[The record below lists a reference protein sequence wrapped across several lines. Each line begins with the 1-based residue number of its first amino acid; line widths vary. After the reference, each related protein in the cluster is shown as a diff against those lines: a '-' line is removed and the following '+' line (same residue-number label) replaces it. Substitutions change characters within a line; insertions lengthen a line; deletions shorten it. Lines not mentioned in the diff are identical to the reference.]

1 MKFFHRLLFLLL
13 VFTLNNLSSIYAQIP
28 PTALIRV
35 QITYGNSID
44 EAIVYLHPLAT
55 DSFDQDTYDA
65 PKIFS
70 NVDGVPNIMTWLD
83 RNGQWVK
90 LATNGYKSPMT
101 PGCLNVPLGTRATA
115 DGNYILT
122 ITELYGFDSMNIFV
136 SLIDNNPGDTIPFQT
151 LGQQYNYTA
160 LNGDSTRGRFV
171 LYFCQDYPV
180 NASQIA
186 ETDYS
191 ACGTSF
197 WSNTFVPEM
206 DEGRF
211 QKLEVFDLVGKNL
224 FTGNFESLFSFS
236 SERGFAGLPVIV
248 KITSDSEVCFRKFV
262 LP

>member
-13 VFTLNNLSSIYAQIP
+13 VFTLNKLSSTYAQIP

-160 LNGDSTRGRFV
+160 LNGDSTRGRFI

-180 NASQIA
+180 SVFQNKEIGAS
-186 ETDYS
+186 S
-191 ACGTSF
+191 CGPSF
-197 WSNTFVPEM
+197 WAATFEPEM
-206 DEGRF
+206 NDPRIK
-211 QKLEVFDLVGKNL
+211 KLEVFDLFGKIL
-224 FTGNFESLFSFS
+224 FCGDFESLTKFSLK
-236 SERGFAGLPVIV
+236 RGFTGLPVIV
-248 KITSDSEVCFRKFV
+248 KLTSDSEVCYKKFV

>member
-1 MKFFHRLLFLLL
+1 MKFFHRLLFGFLA
-13 VFTLNNLSSIYAQIP
+13 FTIFGGSTLFSQIP

-70 NVDGVPNIMTWLD
+70 NVDGVPNIMTWLN

-115 DGNYILT
+115 DGNYVLS
-122 ITELYGFDSMNIFV
+122 ITEFYGFDSMNIFV
-136 SLIDNNPGDTIPFQT
+136 SLIDNTPGDTIPFQT
-151 LGQQYNYTA
+151 LGQQYNFTA
-160 LNGDSTRGRFV
+160 FNGDSIRGRFV

-180 NASQIA
+180 NASSIA
-186 ETDYS
+186 ETDFS
-191 ACGTSF
+191 SCGSSF
-197 WSNTFVPEM
+197 WSNTFDPESY
-206 DEGRF
+206 DGSV
-211 QKLEVFDLVGKNL
+211 QKLEVFDLLGKNL
-224 FTGNFESLFSFS
+224 FTGNFESLYSFS
-236 SERGFAGLPVIV
+236 SERGFKGLPVIV
-248 KITSDSEVCFRKFV
+248 KITSDSKVCFRKFV